1 MRKVWTFFYGSF
13 MNPEVLAKAD
23 VRPAEPQMG
32 RLHGWDINI
41 APRATLVPSEGRS
54 VFGVL
59 AKLTHAD
66 LDKLYTKDWFG
77 FGTYLPEAVLV
88 IDVAGRSLPAVTYI
102 AWEMDPGAPSAEY
115 IRRILAVAQ
124 QFKFP
129 GWYVDRIKSFA
140 PAADIAEQR
149 G

>member
-13 MNPEVLAKAD
+13 MNPDVLAKAD
-23 VRPAEPQMG
+23 VHPTEAQMG
-32 RLHGWDINI
+32 RLDGWDIKI
-41 APRATLVPSEGRS
+41 APRATLVPSDERS

-59 AKLTHAD
+59 AQLTHPD
-66 LDKLYTKDWFG
+66 LEKLYAKDWFG

-88 IDVAGRSLPAVTYI
+88 ADSAGRFVPAISYI
-102 AWEMDPGAPSAEY
+102 AWEMEGATPSAEY
-115 IRRILAVAQ
+115 IHKVVSVAQ

-129 GWYVDRIKSFA
+129 EWYINHIKSFA
-140 PAADIAEQR
+140 SR

>member
-23 VRPAEPQMG
+23 VRPTEPQIG
-32 RLHGWDINI
+32 RLDGWDIKI
-41 APRATLVPSEGRS
+41 ASRATLMPSEGRS

-102 AWEMDPGAPSAEY
+102 AWEMEAGTPSGEY
-115 IRRILAVAQ
+115 IQKVLTVAQ

-129 GWYVDRIKSFA
+129 DWYINRIKSFA
-140 PAADIAEQR
+140 PAADA
-149 G
+149 